1 MSQQIIEDMLKRE
14 NVQILEG
21 VDSWEEAVRVAVAPL
36 VRGPL
41 VRGGY
46 VEERYIDGI
55 IENTHEMGP
64 YYVLCPDFA
73 LLHARPEQGA
83 IKQQLALTLLRKP
96 VRFKPEGPDVRVLVT
111 LAAVD
116 ADSHIDAI
124 RRLAALFADPANIT
138 RLAESATVDEAYEL
152 FAGAPVLS

>member
-1 MSQQIIEDMLKRE
+1 MSQQTIEDMLKRE

-36 VRGPL
+36 VRG
-41 VRGGY
+41 GY

-55 IENTHEMGP
+55 IENTHDMGP

-83 IKQQLALTLLRKP
+83 IRQQLALTLLRRP

-124 RRLAALFADPANIT
+124 RRLATLFAEPENIT
-138 RLAESATVDEAYEL
+138 RLAEASTEDEAYEL
-152 FAGAPVLS
+152 FTGAPALV

>member
-1 MSQQIIEDMLKRE
+1 MSQQTQTIEDMLKRE
-14 NVQILEG
+14 NVQILQG
-21 VDSWEEAVRVAVAPL
+21 VSSWEEAVRVAVEPL
-36 VRGPL
+36 VT
-41 VRGGY
+41 GGY

-83 IKQQLALTLLRKP
+83 IKQQLALTLLREP

-116 ADSHIDAI
+116 ADSHIEAI
-124 RRLAALFADPANIT
+124 RRLATLFAEPENIT
-138 RLAESATVDEAYEL
+138 RLAESSTEDEAYAL
-152 FAGAPVLS
+152 FTGTPSQ

>member
-1 MSQQIIEDMLKRE
+1 MSQQTIEDMLKRE

-21 VDSWEEAVRVAVAPL
+21 VDSWEEAVRVAVA
-36 VRGPL
+36 PL

-124 RRLAALFADPANIT
+124 RRLATLFADPANIT
-138 RLAESATVDEAYEL
+138 RLAESETVDEAYEL